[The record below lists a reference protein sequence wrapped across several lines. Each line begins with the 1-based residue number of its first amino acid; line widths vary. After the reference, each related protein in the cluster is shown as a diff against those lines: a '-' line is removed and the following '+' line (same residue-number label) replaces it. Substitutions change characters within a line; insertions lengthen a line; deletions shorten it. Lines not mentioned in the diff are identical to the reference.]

1 MPTLELHDLKTE
13 KERLEGD
20 RVKLIENL
28 QQAQSTIQ
36 QMQSQSQ
43 ALAGAIQTCDYFIN
57 KIESPPDDGDEEE
70 SSSDDDKK
78 ATMIKKKNPKSDDL

>member
-1 MPTLELHDLKTE
+1 MSSLELHDLKTE

-20 RVKLIENL
+20 RAKLAENL

-57 KIESPPDDGDEEE
+57 KIESPPDGDEKESSNDGD
-70 SSSDDDKK
+70 KK
-78 ATMIKKKNPKSDDL
+78 VKSKK